1 MNELSNS
8 LQASSRLGTGWGI
21 VIVILGVLAIMAPLL
36 TGFAINLVVAI
47 LMIAAGITITI
58 YAFKAGSFGQGLM
71 QFLFGGITVVA
82 GVAMLAWPGIS
93 LVTMTMVLAI
103 YFVADGI
110 MGVIAGFQ
118 AKPVKGWGWVV
129 FSGISSIV
137 LGGLIF
143 LQWPFSG
150 EWAIGVLVG
159 ARLIFT
165 GWSMIALGAV
175 GEGVIEELERA
186 A

>member
-8 LQASSRLGTGWGI
+8 LKSSSRLGTGWGI
-21 VIVILGVLAIMAPLL
+21 AIIIFGVLAIMAPLL
-36 TGFAINLVVAI
+36 TGLAINLLIAI
-47 LMIAAGITITI
+47 LMIAAGITITA

-93 LVTMTMVLAI
+93 VVTMTMVLAI

-143 LQWPFSG
+143 WQWPFSG

-159 ARLIFT
+159 VRLIFT

-175 GEGVIEELERA
+175 GEGVSEELERA